1 MTTTDFLVHIDE
13 TLNQPAL
20 EVIENS
26 IRQGKGV
33 TSAGHH
39 ADKPHLVQVVYDS
52 DTTRMADIV
61 EDVRQRG
68 LHAQAV
74 GL

>member
-20 EVIENS
+20 EAIENG

-33 TSAGHH
+33 TSAGHRP
-39 ADKPHLVQVVYDS
+39 DKPHLVQVVYDS
-52 DTTRMADIV
+52 DATRMADIV
-61 EDVRQRG
+61 EEVRHHG

>member
-1 MTTTDFLVHIDE
+1 MQTTDFLVHINE
-13 TLNQPAL
+13 TLNTSAL
-20 EVIENS
+20 ESIEND

-33 TSAGHH
+33 VSAGHRS
-39 ADKPHLVQVVYDS
+39 DKPHLVQVVYDS
-52 DTTRMADIV
+52 DTTRMAEIV
-61 EDVRQRG
+61 EEVRHHG

>member
-1 MTTTDFLVHIDE
+1 MQTSDFLVHIDE

-20 EVIENS
+20 EAIEDD
-26 IRQGKGV
+26 IRHGNGV
-33 TSAGHH
+33 VSVGHRF
-39 ADKPHLVQVVYDS
+39 DKPHLVHVIYDS
-52 DTTRMADIV
+52 DTTRMAEIV
-61 EDVRQRG
+61 ADVRQHG

>member
-20 EVIENS
+20 EAIEDDIRHGEGVI
-26 IRQGKGV
+26 
-33 TSAGHH
+33 SAGHRF
-39 ADKPHLVQVVYDS
+39 DKPHLVQIIYDS
-52 DTTRMADIV
+52 DTTRMAEIV
-61 EDVRQRG
+61 ADVRQHG

-74 GL
+74 GM

>member
-13 TLNQPAL
+13 SLNQPAL
-20 EVIENS
+20 ETIEND
-26 IRQGKGV
+26 IRQGNGV
-33 TSAGHH
+33 ISAGHRF
-39 ADKPHLVQVVYDS
+39 DKPHLVQVVYDS
-52 DTTRMADIV
+52 DTTRMAEIV
-61 EDVRQRG
+61 ADVRHHG